1 MSDPATGSDLRGEAP
16 PERGLHAEPA
26 TQAELPPHPHTEPGP
41 RTGLSPHPHAE
52 LAFAGPGELVRILAE
67 GEVSAE
73 ELVELSLERIEA
85 AGALNA
91 FRCVRAKHARTE
103 AREADRRRARGE
115 RAPLL
120 GVPVAIKD
128 DVDLEGEESRYG
140 CPGSFEPRAR
150 DCEAVRRLREA
161 GAVIVG
167 KTNTPELGQWPFT
180 EGSAFGATRNPWS
193 LAHTPGGSSGGAAA
207 AVAAGLVSAA
217 VGSDG
222 AGSVRIPAAWTG
234 LVGIK
239 PQRGRISTWP
249 DAEAF
254 NGLTCLGPL
263 TRTVADG
270 ALLLDVL
277 SGPHPGDLHRPPPP
291 AEPYAVAAQRE
302 PGRLRIAL
310 SERIPF
316 SGAPARLDRRVR
328 EAVGRLAEALEELGH
343 EVVRDD
349 PAYRLIGLTFM
360 PRSMAGLREWMGRLP
375 DPSLLDERTLN
386 NARLGRL
393 LGGPVLALA
402 RALERPLQR
411 QVGRIFR
418 RVDVVLAPTTARPPE
433 PIGAIAGL
441 GHWATDK
448 VVVGACPYAWPWNV
462 LGWPGVNVPAG
473 LTAEGLPLGASLL
486 GPANSESRLISLAAQ
501 LERAEGWQHRRPPL
515 FAS

>member
-1 MSDPATGSDLRGEAP
+1 VTGDAV
-16 PERGLHAEPA
+16 ADV
-26 TQAELPPHPHTEPGP
+26 
-41 RTGLSPHPHAE
+41 
-52 LAFAGPGELVRILAE
+52 AFAGPGEHARMLAA
-67 GEVSAE
+67 GEVSAG
-73 ELVELSLERIEA
+73 ELVELSLGRIEA
-85 AGALNA
+85 AEGSLNA
-91 FRCVRAKHARTE
+91 FRCVRAEGARAE
-103 AREADRRRARGE
+103 AAEADRRRARGE

-128 DVDLEGEESRYG
+128 DVDLAGEESRFG
-140 CPGSFEPRAR
+140 CPGSFAR
-150 DCEAVRRLREA
+150 RTEDCESVRRLKAA

-180 EGSAFGATRNPWS
+180 EGPAFGATRNPWS
-193 LAHTPGGSSGGAAA
+193 LEHTPGGSSGGAAA

-249 DAEAF
+249 EAESF
-254 NGLTCLGPL
+254 NGVTCLGPL
-263 TRTVADG
+263 TRTVGDA
-270 ALLLDVL
+270 ALMLDVL
-277 SGPHPGDLHRPPPP
+277 SGSHPGDRHRPPPP
-291 AEPYAVAAQRE
+291 AEPYAEAARRD
-302 PGRLRIAL
+302 PGRLRIGL
-310 SERIPF
+310 SLRIPF
-316 SGAPARLDRRVR
+316 SLAPATLDGRVR
-328 EAVGRLAEALEELGH
+328 AAVERLGEVLRGLGH

-349 PAYRLIGLTFM
+349 PAYRLIGLAFV
-360 PRSMAGLREWMGRLP
+360 PRSTAGLNEWIERVP
-375 DPSLLDERTLN
+375 DPSLLDPRTLH
-386 NARLGRL
+386 NAWMGRVL
-393 LGGPVLALA
+393 GPVVALA

-433 PIGAIAGL
+433 RIGAIDGL
-441 GHWATDK
+441 GNWDTDK

-473 LTAEGLPLGASLL
+473 LTAEGLPVGASLL

-501 LERAEGWQHRRPPL
+501 LEAAEGWQHRRPEL
-515 FAS
+515 FAG

>member
-1 MSDPATGSDLRGEAP
+1 VARDRATD
-16 PERGLHAEPA
+16 
-26 TQAELPPHPHTEPGP
+26 
-41 RTGLSPHPHAE
+41 
-52 LAFAGPGELVRILAE
+52 LAFAGPVEHARMLAA
-67 GEVSAE
+67 GEVSAG
-73 ELVELSLERIEA
+73 ELVELSLGRIA
-85 AGALNA
+85 AAEGTLNA
-91 FRCVRAKHARTE
+91 FRCVRAEHARAE

-128 DVDLEGEESRYG
+128 DVDLAGEESRFG
-140 CPGSFEPRAR
+140 CPGEFAPRAE
-150 DCEAVRRLREA
+150 DCESVRRLKGA

-180 EGSAFGATRNPWS
+180 EGPAFGATRNPWS
-193 LAHTPGGSSGGAAA
+193 LEHTPGGSSGGAAA

-249 DAEAF
+249 EPEAF
-254 NGLTCLGPL
+254 NGVTCLGPL

-270 ALLLDVL
+270 ALLMDVL
-277 SGPHPGDLHRPPPP
+277 SGSHPGDRHRPPPP
-291 AEPYAVAAQRE
+291 AEPYSVAARRH
-302 PGRLRIAL
+302 PGRLRIGL
-310 SERIPF
+310 SLRIPF
-316 SGAPARLDRRVR
+316 SLAPATLDGRVR
-328 EAVGRLAEALEELGH
+328 AAVERMAEVLRGLGH

-349 PAYRLIGLTFM
+349 PAYRLIGLTFV
-360 PRSMAGLREWMGRLP
+360 PRSTAGLNEWIERVPDPTLLDPRTLHNAWMGRLM
-375 DPSLLDERTLN
+375 
-386 NARLGRL
+386 
-393 LGGPVLALA
+393 GPVVALA
-402 RALERPLQR
+402 KVLERPLQR

-433 PIGAIAGL
+433 RIGAIDGL
-441 GHWATDK
+441 GNWDTDK

-473 LTAEGLPLGASLL
+473 LTPEGLPLGASLL

-501 LERAEGWQHRRPPL
+501 LEEAEGWQHRCPPL